1 MADTLPSE
9 DSNDYAVQ
17 LAPSV
22 GDASGALWLHKD
34 YVQVVQPWANE
45 AHIGPPKA
53 SEAFGDVESWA
64 VYVKRYGGADSGA
77 GQAADVLLTWNS
89 EGLKAV
95 LDYHSDTSTAGRL
108 WWTVRHPFE
117 RSAEWKAWMALAD
130 GHAKGQREAIEALED
145 RGNDVV
151 EPAPAD
157 LMNLLRT
164 LRVTVNKSAQT
175 ELRPDGTTNVQY
187 TDDKGIAARGGTV
200 DLPSEITIAIPV
212 LKGHVDADGKPVVY
226 GLKVRLR
233 ATVNDQARLALRFT
247 IPNADRALEEVF
259 ADRVSAARTALGDGY
274 AILRAAG

>member
-1 MADTLPSE
+1 MTDTLPSE
-9 DSNDYAVQ
+9 HDNQYAVQ

-22 GDASGALWLHKD
+22 KDASGALWVHKD
-34 YVQVVQPWANE
+34 FLQVTNPWADE
-45 AHIGPPKA
+45 AHVGPPK
-53 SEAFGDVESWA
+53 EALSLGDVESWA
-64 VYVKRYGGADSGA
+64 GYVKRFAAA
-77 GQAADVLLTWNS
+77 GEFAPLVTWNS
-89 EGLKAV
+89 EGLKAI
-95 LDYHSDTSTAGRL
+95 LDYHADTDTAGRL
-108 WWTVRHPFE
+108 QWIAKHPFE
-117 RSAEWKAWMALAD
+117 RSPEWKAWLALAD

-151 EPAPAD
+151 EPAPSD

-175 ELRPDGTTNVQY
+175 ELRPDGTTSVQY

-212 LKGHVDADGKPVVY
+212 LKGHVGSDGKPVVY

-233 ATVNDQARLALRFT
+233 ASVNDQARLALRFT

-259 ADRVSAARTALGDGY
+259 ADRVAATRAALGDGY